1 MSKTQLLSDTE
12 NLFIAREKSHNFI
25 SEQKWVTWY
34 SNDGTLTL
42 EMETPAFSPCFIFVD
57 SFTINTLQLHK
68 YIKDYLI

>member
-1 MSKTQLLSDTE
+1 MS
-12 NLFIAREKSHNFI
+12 REKSLI
-25 SEQKWVTWY
+25 MKQCYWY
-34 SNDGTLTL
+34 SNDGTLVL